1 MSIGLESL
9 PPPPFA
15 MRVDRP
21 FLITVVDT
29 ASETVLFAG
38 AVNDPTKSA

>member
-1 MSIGLESL
+1 
-9 PPPPFA
+9 

-21 FLITVVDT
+21 FLIAVVDT
-29 ASETVLFAG
+29 ASEAVLFAG